1 MENDRFYLLKRFRA
15 YDWLT
20 ISYLVIWIFLISF
33 FFNSIHY
40 AGIFLSFHIAAV
52 LLSLLLAGMLPEFSL
67 LKIVQRWYPVFFL
80 PLFFTEL
87 HYLIPAI
94 RPGDFDS
101 LLIKLD
107 FLLTSTYPTVWMEH
121 FYHTWL
127 TEILQVAYSTFY
139 FLPLLVLI
147 PLYKRKDVQKFDR
160 VGFMTL
166 LSFYLSYLG
175 YLILPALGPRYYLA
189 HLQTVP
195 LDGNG
200 IFHTIN
206 STLNNLESIQWD
218 AFPSGHVAVALVFAY
233 FAFQFARRTFY
244 LMLPIVAMLIIS
256 TVYLRYHYVIDV
268 FSGFLLF
275 GIVILVDR
283 MMYKSPSPSQ

>member
-1 MENDRFYLLKRFRA
+1 MNRFRA

-20 ISYLVIWIFLISF
+20 IGYIVVWVFLIAF
-33 FFNSIHY
+33 FFSRIQY
-40 AGIFLSFHIAAV
+40 AGLFLSFHIVAV
-52 LLSLLLAGMLPEFSL
+52 LLSLLLAGLQPEFSL
-67 LKIVQRWYPVFFL
+67 LKIVQRWYPVFLL
-80 PLFFTEL
+80 PLFFMEL

-107 FLLTSTYPTVWMEH
+107 FLLTGTYPTVWMEH
-121 FYHTWL
+121 FYYTWL
-127 TEILQVAYSTFY
+127 TEILQLSYSTFY

-147 PLYKRKDVQKFDR
+147 PLYKRKDTQKFDR
-160 VGFMTL
+160 VGFMIL

-189 HLQTVP
+189 NLQTVP

-200 IFHTIN
+200 IFYTIN
-206 STLNNLESIQWD
+206 STLNGLENIQWD

-233 FAFQFARRTFY
+233 FAFKFVRKTFY
-244 LMLPIVAMLIIS
+244 LMFPVVVMLIIS
-256 TVYLRYHYVIDV
+256 TVYLRYHYAIDV

-275 GIVILVDR
+275 GIVILVDK
-283 MMYKSPSPSQ
+283 MMYKSPSPSK